1 MPRLSL
7 SREAVAGDS
16 IHRLEVQFSGSICL
30 LFFCGKAGQIAHSL
44 SFLKLIKII
53 LGEFCFSPGMFP
65 QLEMRQSKFQTNVT
79 VVSTTCHTEL
89 LFRIEKEATSR
100 LGIQCQE
107 GKGILGLLS
116 ARPGIQGNMR
126 WRKGLTLTKSLI
138 FSYAYAGNR
147 RSSLF
152 FPHRQGL
159 VLRSYQKILPLG
171 SNLPPPDSI
180 K

>member
-89 LFRIEKEATSR
+89 LFRIEKS
-100 LGIQCQE
+100 Q
-107 GKGILGLLS
+107 LLDWEFS
-116 ARPGIQGNMR
+116 AR
-126 WRKGLTLTKSLI
+126 KGKAFSDSYRLNRDSAKHAPEKGAHLTKSPVV
-138 FSYAYAGNR
+138 SYVSTGIAGLLC
-147 RSSLF
+147 SS
-152 FPHRQGL
+152 RTAK
-159 VLRSYQKILPLG
+159 V
-171 SNLPPPDSI
+171 
-180 K
+180 